1 MGALACL
8 GKGQPPGTV
17 IAAAVVVAF
26 LAAIVL
32 HALFRG

>member
-1 MGALACL
+1 LEKANRKVAA
-8 GKGQPPGTV
+8 